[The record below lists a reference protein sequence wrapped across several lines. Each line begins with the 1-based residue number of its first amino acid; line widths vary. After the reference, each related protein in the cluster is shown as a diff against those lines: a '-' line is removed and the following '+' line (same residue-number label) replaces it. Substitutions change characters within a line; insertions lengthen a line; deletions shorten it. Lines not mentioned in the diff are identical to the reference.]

1 MRVKHLKVK
10 DLKLM
15 DRLAQGTYAIPSDKK
30 DYDVDKLTQNAIKRM
45 KRGSLNKLYARKSK

>member
-1 MRVKHLKVK
+1 MRVKHLKEK

-15 DRLAQGTYAIPSDKK
+15 DRLAQGIYATPSDKK